1 MTPTDNLQENEN
13 SPENNQRLEPLD
25 AEDKTAQELK
35 PEEGSSQALQDDLDR
50 FRDLALRTQAD
61 FDNFRKRAARER
73 EEGMRYANVS
83 LIEKIIPILDNFELG
98 LDAARQDS
106 DGGAIVSGL
115 EMVGRQLQDLLSSQG
130 VETLDAL
137 GQPFDPKIHD
147 ALGQEASDEVEEG
160 IVLRQLRKGY
170 RLKERLVRPANVIV
184 SKGAAQEG

>member
-1 MTPTDNLQENEN
+1 MTPTENLEENKN
-13 SPENNQRLEPLD
+13 IPEEKQRLEPVD
-25 AEDKTAQELK
+25 AEENPAQELK
-35 PEEGSSQALQDDLDR
+35 PEEGSPQALQADLDR

-83 LIEKIIPILDNFELG
+83 LIEKLIPILDNFELG
-98 LDAARQDS
+98 LDAARQGS

-130 VETLDAL
+130 VETVDAL
-137 GQPFDPKIHD
+137 GQPFDPKMHD
-147 ALGQEASDEVEEG
+147 ALGQEASDEAEEG

-170 RLKERLVRPANVIV
+170 KLKDRLVRPANVIV
-184 SKGAAQEG
+184 SKGAAREG

>member
-1 MTPTDNLQENEN
+1 MKNTEN
-13 SPENNQRLEPLD
+13 SAQNQPSDDAERRLEP
-25 AEDKTAQELK
+25 EEGGETEGRELK
-35 PEEGSSQALQDDLDR
+35 PDDQDLQALQADLDK

-61 FDNFRKRAARER
+61 FENFRKRAARER

-83 LIEKIIPILDNFELG
+83 LIEKLIPILDNFELG
-98 LDAARQDS
+98 LDAARQDAE
-106 DGGAIVSGL
+106 GGAIVSGL

-130 VETLDAL
+130 VETVDAL

-170 RLKERLVRPANVIV
+170 KLKDRLVRPANVIV
-184 SKGAAQEG
+184 SKGS